1 MTDTGMD
8 RADVEFDSHGT
19 RCAAWLYRPAQAA
32 DRPTP
37 VVVLGHGLGAVRAMR
52 LDAFAAR
59 FAAEGY
65 LALAFD
71 HRHFGDSDGT
81 PRQLLDIARQRED
94 WTAAIAFARTVP
106 GADPDRVIAW
116 GSSFGGGHVLATAA
130 RDSRLAAAIAQNPF
144 TDGPASVLALGPV
157 SAAKATGRALRDV
170 LGAMRGA
177 APLPIPL
184 VGPPGSTAL
193 MTAPDAESGYL
204 GLVPD
209 GTDFTNAV
217 AARIA
222 LRIPFDRPGRNAAKI
237 SCPVLFSVCDNDSI
251 APARSA
257 LRSAARA
264 PRGEVR
270 RYPVGHFDV
279 YTGDEFERVVRDQIA
294 FLHHHVP
301 VG

>member
-1 MTDTGMD
+1 
-8 RADVEFDSHGT
+8 
-19 RCAAWLYRPAQAA
+19 
-32 DRPTP
+32 
-37 VVVLGHGLGAVRAMR
+37 MR

-130 RDSRLAAAIAQNPF
+130 RDARLAAAIAQNPF

>member
-1 MTDTGMD
+1 MTGTGVE
-8 RADVEFDSHGT
+8 RVDVEFDSRGT
-19 RCAAWLYRPAQAA
+19 RCAAWLYRPALAA
-32 DRPTP
+32 GRPAP

-65 LALAFD
+65 LAVAFD
-71 HRHFGDSDGT
+71 YRHFGDSDGT
-81 PRQLLDIARQRED
+81 PRQLLDISRQRED

-106 GADPDRVIAW
+106 GADPDRVVAW

-130 RDSRLAAAIAQNPF
+130 RDARLAAAIAQNPF

-157 SAAKATGRALRDV
+157 SAAKATGRAVRDV

-204 GLVPD
+204 GLVPA

-237 SCPVLFSVCDNDSI
+237 SCPVLFSVCDNDSV

-257 LRSAARA
+257 LRWAARA

-301 VG
+301 VT